1 MLAAGG
7 DITMVTLTLALS
19 LLLNNPHTLKKAKEE
34 LDINVGKG
42 RLVNEADI
50 NNLFYLQAIIV
61 TSPSLIPIDALL
73 NIVLFEKETQQSF
86 KALFQGIAPPR
97 VPSASPSVEPFKS
110 IE

>member
-7 DITMVTLTLALS
+7 DITMVTLTLELS

-50 NNLFYLQAIIV
+50 NNLFYLQAIIKE
-61 TSPSLIPIDALL
+61 
-73 NIVLFEKETQQSF
+73 VLRVYPP
-86 KALFQGIAPPR
+86 APLSGP
-97 VPSASPSVEPFKS
+97 
-110 IE
+110 